1 MVSRGTIAAIASP
14 PGAGERGV
22 IRVSGPASYDVLRA
36 LWVGDGLPPR
46 GERAVREGRID
57 DGGGTQ
63 PALVLW
69 MPGPR
74 SFTREDVVELHLSG
88 SPFLL
93 EAALARVLA
102 SGARPAEPG
111 EFTRLA
117 FENGR
122 IDLTRAEGILE
133 LVHARSEA
141 QRRSASALLFG
152 GLATRLAPLREELEA
167 LRTLAEASLDFDEAD
182 TGHVPQ
188 EELERRTGALLTG
201 LAETASWEA
210 RRMAQSDLPRVVLV
224 GTPNAGKSS
233 LFNRLVEEAE
243 ALVSD
248 LRGTTRDVLHGS
260 WQVGDGAVRLF
271 DTAGLDEL
279 AVGPDADA
287 QRLGRGLRESADLL
301 LWLVDPSTAD
311 AVGLAAERRALGAGA
326 PVLLAWSKADRGGS
340 PPRGVRPRGLDVQ
353 GVTQISAASGEG
365 LAELADAVR
374 QLLGLDSE
382 AVGGGAEGGGG
393 RLERELG
400 VRHRV
405 ALEEAARALDAGVA
419 AWRAGLPLDLYAEAL
434 RAVGAELDSISGRT
448 TPEDLL
454 TRIFSAFC
462 LGK

>member
-22 IRVSGPASYDVLRA
+22 IRVSGPDSYAVLRA
-36 LWVGDGLPPR
+36 LWVGDALPPR
-46 GERAVREGRID
+46 DARSVREGRID

-63 PALVLW
+63 PALLLW

-74 SFTREDVVELHLSG
+74 SFTREDVVELHLPG
-88 SPFLL
+88 SPYLL

-102 SGARPAEPG
+102 SGARAAEPG
-111 EFTRLA
+111 EFTRRA

-152 GLATRLAPLREELEA
+152 GLSSRLAPLREELEA
-167 LRTLAEASLDFDEAD
+167 LRSLAEASLDFDEAD
-182 TGHVPQ
+182 TGHVPH

-201 LAETASWEA
+201 LAEAASWEA

-224 GTPNAGKSS
+224 GAPNAGKSS
-233 LFNRLVEEAE
+233 LFNRLVDEAE

-248 LRGTTRDVLHGS
+248 LRGTTRDVLHGA
-260 WQVGDGAVRLF
+260 WRVGEHALRLY
-271 DTAGLDEL
+271 DTAGLDEV
-279 AVGPDADA
+279 AEGPDADA
-287 QRLGRGLRESADLL
+287 QRLGEELREGADLL
-301 LWLVDPSTAD
+301 LWLVDPANVD
-311 AVGLAAERRALGAGA
+311 AATLGAERKALEGGA
-326 PVLLAWSKADRGGS
+326 PVLLAWTKADRAAA
-340 PPRGVRPRGLDVQ
+340 PPAGAPAAELDVQ
-353 GVTQISAASGEG
+353 VAVQISAASGEG
-365 LAELADAVR
+365 LDDLGAAAVR
-374 QLLGLDSE
+374 LLGLE
-382 AVGGGAEGGGG
+382 TGGGG

-405 ALEEAARALDAGVA
+405 ALEEAARALEAGVA

-454 TRIFSAFC
+454 TRIFGAFC
-462 LGK
+462 IGK